1 MERNRS
7 NLLLMK
13 NQTLAE
19 EMGHFETDNPSRT
32 YVRQVVDYGANSW
45 RFRIQLPVG
54 EKYKLGVGT
63 IGILEDG
70 QPDFSLATTNQGN
83 FSTDEF
89 GLGGQFNLQISISKL
104 GQTWCVHVAEFG
116 QHHQTHSINFE
127 EKHINGIFGQL
138 ITNTSK
144 FSGSGNAYGKH
155 GNVADFS
162 SDEPIV
168 LFRSHHG
175 GKKPVSFRNTQLEE
189 VFVIALIP
197 AAKNKTVTNKEP

>member
-1 MERNRS
+1 MKKLPRFSLLTLLIGTALISVSIAFLMERNRS

-54 EKYKLGVGT
+54 EKYKLRVGT

-83 FSTDEF
+83 FSTDEY
-89 GLGGQFNLQISISKL
+89 GIGGQFNLQISISKL

-138 ITNTSK
+138 ITNCLLYTSP
-144 FSGSGNAYGKH
+144 SPRDQRGSRMP
-155 GNVADFS
+155 S
-162 SDEPIV
+162 S
-168 LFRSHHG
+168 
-175 GKKPVSFRNTQLEE
+175 
-189 VFVIALIP
+189 A
-197 AAKNKTVTNKEP
+197 